1 MSDYIKYMY
10 REYLEGRTRIKKV
23 NEDQPLFPNT
33 GAGLLIQKNKL
44 TDDWTALN
52 VSDGHY
58 EEESFNHEALA
69 AAFLQGANMGQ
80 LRMLNEILDRARLNG
95 PYCLENVADALL
107 SFAPACKAESL
118 MENPMLHFIEL
129 SKSFSKNGGIYDP
142 VHGIYI
148 DSKVNG
154 LGDVP
159 HFTLYDVSVAD
170 IEECMAWGTKHL
182 DVVPG
187 QIHVVN
193 GSPTSRQS
201 TLRVQMTVESM
212 TLSSHFAKTVA
223 GAMSRNSMRKRSPVS
238 MKSLQRRTASKRVS

>member
-80 LRMLNEILDRARLNG
+80 LRMLSIPTAIAATSNNETVFFFIIF
-95 PYCLENVADALL
+95 LL
-107 SFAPACKAESL
+107 L
-118 MENPMLHFIEL
+118 
-129 SKSFSKNGGIYDP
+129 
-142 VHGIYI
+142 
-148 DSKVNG
+148 
-154 LGDVP
+154 
-159 HFTLYDVSVAD
+159 
-170 IEECMAWGTKHL
+170 
-182 DVVPG
+182 
-187 QIHVVN
+187 
-193 GSPTSRQS
+193 
-201 TLRVQMTVESM
+201 
-212 TLSSHFAKTVA
+212 
-223 GAMSRNSMRKRSPVS
+223 
-238 MKSLQRRTASKRVS
+238 

>member
-107 SFAPACKAESL
+107 ISRL
-118 MENPMLHFIEL
+118 TL
-129 SKSFSKNGGIYDP
+129 P
-142 VHGIYI
+142 VVETRG
-148 DSKVNG
+148 
-154 LGDVP
+154 
-159 HFTLYDVSVAD
+159 FTTVSVSRGKSD
-170 IEECMAWGTKHL
+170 WGL
-182 DVVPG
+182 A
-187 QIHVVN
+187 
-193 GSPTSRQS
+193 SLF
-201 TLRVQMTVESM
+201 LR
-212 TLSSHFAKTVA
+212 
-223 GAMSRNSMRKRSPVS
+223 
-238 MKSLQRRTASKRVS
+238 SL